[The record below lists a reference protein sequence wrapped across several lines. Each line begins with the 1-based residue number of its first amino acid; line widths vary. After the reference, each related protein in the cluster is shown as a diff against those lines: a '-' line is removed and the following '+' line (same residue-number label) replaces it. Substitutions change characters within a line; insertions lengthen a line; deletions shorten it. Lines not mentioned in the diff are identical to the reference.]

1 MSNKSHTNSGQV
13 YRRSNFSIGLNYGLI
28 SKVEVAKL
36 FCVGCGPGD
45 PELLTIKAAD
55 LIRNAEVIF
64 APTAREGKPSIAL
77 SVVDKYVNKASKTVN
92 LVFPMV
98 KDRESLKDSWKNNA
112 TAIAQEVRAGKRVV
126 YLTLGDPA
134 LYSTWI
140 YVHRELRK
148 NHPDVEVEIV
158 PGIASMFA
166 IAARAKISLAEG
178 EETVAVVPACYDM
191 DRVKRTANAC
201 DSVIFLKDGRY
212 FDSVVEMLGEAGF
225 ADESQVAIAQ
235 DVSAPEGEILELCT
249 LANLRG
255 RKGPTEKYFSIMVA
269 KKKNGSRD

>member
-1 MSNKSHTNSGQV
+1 MPQTEMVK
-13 YRRSNFSIGLNYGLI
+13 I
-28 SKVEVAKL
+28 

-45 PELLTIKAAD
+45 PDLLTVKAAN
-55 LIRNAEVIF
+55 LIQNAEVIF

-77 SVVDKYVNKASKTVN
+77 SVVDKYVSKSSKTIS
-92 LVFPMV
+92 LIFPMV
-98 KDRESLKDSWKNNA
+98 KDRDSLKEYWQRNADS
-112 TAIAQEVRAGKRVV
+112 IAQEARTGKRVV

-140 YVHRELRK
+140 YVHRELRRM
-148 NHPDVEVEIV
+148 HPDIEVEVV
-158 PGIASMFA
+158 PGVASMFA

-178 EETVAVVPACYDM
+178 DETVAVVPACYDM
-191 DRVKRTANAC
+191 DRVRRTAVAC

-225 ADESQVAIAQ
+225 AGDSEIAIAQ
-235 DVSAPEGEILELCT
+235 DVSAAEGEILELT
-249 LANLRG
+249 DLASLRG

-269 KKKNGSRD
+269 KKNKYAT